1 MHSFCFSK
9 SLLAVNQYK
18 DHRGKSD
25 SKMLRVKPNP
35 KQQRYIEHL
44 SDERSSLVFGYGP
57 AGTGKTLF
65 ACKVGMDKLLN
76 DEVSKLIITRPTVSL
91 GSEMGYLPGSIDEK
105 MNPWMIPIY
114 DSFLE
119 QIDKKTLNQYLYNEI
134 IEICPLAYVRGRTFK
149 HAYVIADEMQNAT
162 PSEMKT
168 LLTRVGKLSKIVI
181 TGDLRQSD
189 IHGKNGLDD
198 ILTKLKE
205 KEYNMELINTIEFD
219 VCDVERSEL
228 VREVLRLYD

>member
-1 MHSFCFSK
+1 MRSFCFSK
-9 SLLAVNQYK
+9 SILASNQYK
-18 DHRGKSD
+18 NRRDPSN

-35 KQQRYIEHL
+35 KQQKYVEYL
-44 SDERSSLVFGYGP
+44 SDEKSSLVFGYGP

-91 GSEMGYLPGSIDEK
+91 GSEMGYLPGNIDEK

-119 QIDKKTLNQYLYNEI
+119 QIDKKTLTQYLYNDI
-134 IEICPLAYVRGRTFK
+134 IEICPLSYVRGRTFK

-181 TGDLRQSD
+181 TGDLQQSD
-189 IHGKNGLDD
+189 IHGRNGLDD

-205 KEYNMELINTIEFD
+205 KEYNKELINAIEFD
-219 VCDVERSEL
+219 ASDVERSEL